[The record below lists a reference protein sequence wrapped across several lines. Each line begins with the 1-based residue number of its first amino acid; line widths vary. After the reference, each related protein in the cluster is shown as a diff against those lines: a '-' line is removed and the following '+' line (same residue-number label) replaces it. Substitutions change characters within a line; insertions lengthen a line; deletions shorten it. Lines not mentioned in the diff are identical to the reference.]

1 MNCTITAIITRN
13 TLPCATSNR
22 QTTHC
27 NHIFCCWYNCHIQI
41 KSVTR
46 FPAIWLWVKWCSAYA
61 YILNHIA
68 QEVDLRYPKVCDYD
82 NIVHHQGILDWL
94 TRLTSYWTL
103 HCWPRKSYTGQFE
116 NLGEFWPY
124 IPLSNMHI
132 LDEAQAHHGNH
143 QTVPCEHQQHQA
155 NIHCRCLPDL
165 GVYFRKPQKTFVT
178 YNNMLS

>member
-1 MNCTITAIITRN
+1 MVSHLKLWLNCTITAIITQN

-22 QTTHC
+22 QATHC

-46 FPAIWLWVKWCSAYA
+46 FPAIWLWVKWCSAYT

-143 QTVPCEHQQHQA
+143 QTVPCEHQATSGKHPLQ
-155 NIHCRCLPDL
+155 
-165 GVYFRKPQKTFVT
+165 
-178 YNNMLS
+178 MLARSWCSF